1 MRVEKPLKGER
12 TMVLNLKYPAVYKGV
27 WLGEYDTEGEAVM
40 AVLTAS
46 YWSNARKQLDAQ
58 VEMNLV

>member
-1 MRVEKPLKGER
+1 
-12 TMVLNLKYPAVYKGV
+12 MVLNLKYPAVYKGV

-40 AVLTAS
+40 AVLSAS

-58 VEMNLV
+58 LEMNLV